1 MRALASRSNTR
12 FQKRQ
17 KELARA
23 NRRRDKDEK
32 RQQRRA
38 EKVSDGSGPP
48 IEAMDPADLGL
59 PPLEEEEEEKES
71 AEAVDSRA

>member
-1 MRALASRSNTR
+1 MASRSNTR

-32 RQQRRA
+32 KQQRRA
-38 EKVSDGSGPP
+38 VKGNDGDGPP

-59 PPLEEEEEEKES
+59 TPLEEEEES
-71 AEAVDSRA
+71 TGAVNSGT